1 MKITRS
7 HADENDEDTD
17 GGSPHSVE
25 LNGLHLDTSE
35 EEVEVESPVE
45 LHVHTH
51 PISIPS
57 HIKVSYEITTS
68 SPKIDLTGV
77 LRNIFFENGRN

>member
-1 MKITRS
+1 MKISRS
-7 HADENDEDTD
+7 HAEENDEDTD

-35 EEVEVESPVE
+35 EEVEVDSPVE

-57 HIKVSYEITTS
+57 HIKVCYKITTF
-68 SPKIDLTGV
+68 SPKIDLKRV
-77 LRNIFFENGRN
+77 WRN